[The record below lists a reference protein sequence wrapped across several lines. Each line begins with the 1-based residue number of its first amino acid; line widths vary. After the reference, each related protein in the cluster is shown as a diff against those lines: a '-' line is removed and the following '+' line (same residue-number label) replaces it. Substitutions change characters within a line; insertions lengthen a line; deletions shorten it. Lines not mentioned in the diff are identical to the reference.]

1 MIYAVI
7 DTNVIVSALLS
18 HNSRAATVQVFEAI
32 FENKI
37 CPLFNDDIIE
47 EYTDVLNRPKFR
59 LPTQM
64 VEAVVRKIKE
74 VGQHSQRIQSM
85 EIFPDPDDAVF
96 YEVAL
101 SKEDA
106 YLVTGNAKHFPKSPI
121 VVTPAEMLEI
131 ILNHKGVAEK

>member
-1 MIYAVI
+1 M
-7 DTNVIVSALLS
+7 
-18 HNSRAATVQVFEAI
+18 
-32 FENKI
+32 I

-47 EYTDVLNRPKFR
+47 EYTDVPNRPKFR

-64 VEAVVRKIKE
+64 VDAVVHKIKE
-74 VGQHSQRIQSM
+74 AGQHSQRIQSM

-131 ILNHKGVAEK
+131 ILDYKGVADN